1 MANTYIP
8 VEMDI
13 GSNRIEIINIRSDV
27 ATYFG
32 IESDT
37 TAQEIAV
44 TRRRKS
50 HTRSRFEGLTQTTA
64 TTTKV
69 SASEW
74 KAVRKVAN
82 IGSGNLIRIPTKLV
96 SGKNKNIRYTSFRVP
111 GNAVTGAI
119 SNFIAEKFTK
129 NKPDFFITETGTK
142 YPVVRIYEDVNP
154 GKS

>member
-13 GSNRIEIINIRSDV
+13 GSNRIVIVNIRNDV

-32 IESDT
+32 IEAST
-37 TAQEIAV
+37 NAQEIVV

-50 HTRSRFEGLTQTTA
+50 HTRSRFEGLIQTTA
-64 TTTKV
+64 TTINV

-96 SGKNKNIRYTSFRVP
+96 SGKKKNIRYTSFRVP
-111 GNAVTGAI
+111 GNATIGAI
-119 SNFIAEKFTK
+119 SNFIAEKFTT
-129 NKPDFFITETGTK
+129 NKPEFFITESGTK

>member
-13 GSNRIEIINIRSDV
+13 GSNRIVIVNIRSDV

-32 IESDT
+32 IEAST
-37 TAQEIAV
+37 NAENELVIKKHKTH
-44 TRRRKS
+44 TRRKS
-50 HTRSRFEGLTQTTA
+50 G
-64 TTTKV
+64 K
-69 SASEW
+69 
-74 KAVRKVAN
+74 
-82 IGSGNLIRIPTKLV
+82 LIRIPTKLV
-96 SGKNKNIRYTSFRVP
+96 TEKKNIRYTSFRVP
-111 GNAVTGAI
+111 GNAIIAAV

-129 NKPDFFITETGTK
+129 NKPDFFITKTGTK

>member
-13 GSNRIEIINIRSDV
+13 GSNRIVIVNIRSDV

-32 IESDT
+32 IEACI
-37 TAQEIAV
+37 TAQEIVV

-50 HTRSRFEGLTQTTA
+50 HTRR
-64 TTTKV
+64 
-69 SASEW
+69 
-74 KAVRKVAN
+74 
-82 IGSGNLIRIPTKLV
+82 GSGKLIRIPTKLV
-96 SGKNKNIRYTSFRVP
+96 TEKENIRYTSFRVP
-111 GNAVTGAI
+111 GNAIIAAV

-129 NKPDFFITETGTK
+129 NKPDFFITQTGTK

>member
-1 MANTYIP
+1 MANIYIP

-13 GSNRIEIINIRSDV
+13 GSNRIVIVNIRNDV

-32 IESDT
+32 IEAST
-37 TAQEIAV
+37 NAQEIVV

-50 HTRSRFEGLTQTTA
+50 HTRSRFEGLIQTTA
-64 TTTKV
+64 TTINV

-96 SGKNKNIRYTSFRVP
+96 SGKKKNIRYTSFRVP
-111 GNAVTGAI
+111 GNATIGAI
-119 SNFIAEKFTK
+119 SNFIAEKFTT
-129 NKPDFFITETGTK
+129 NKPEFFITESGTK

>member
-1 MANTYIP
+1 MANNYIP

-44 TRRRKS
+44 TKRRKS
-50 HTRSRFEGLTQTTA
+50 HTRR
-64 TTTKV
+64 
-69 SASEW
+69 
-74 KAVRKVAN
+74 
-82 IGSGNLIRIPTKLV
+82 GSGKLIRIPTKLV
-96 SGKNKNIRYTSFRVP
+96 TEKENIRYTSFRVP

-129 NKPDFFITETGTK
+129 NKPDFFITQTGTK
-142 YPVVRIYEDVNP
+142 YPVIRIYEDVNP

>member
-32 IESDT
+32 IEPST
-37 TAQEIAV
+37 TAQEIVV

-50 HTRSRFEGLTQTTA
+50 HTRSKFKALTQTTA
-64 TTTKV
+64 TPIYV

-74 KAVRKVAN
+74 KTVRKPAN

-96 SGKNKNIRYTSFRVP
+96 SGKKKNIRYTSFRVP
-111 GNAVTGAI
+111 NNAVIGAI

-129 NKPDFFITETGTK
+129 NKPDFFITQTGTK

>member
-32 IESDT
+32 IEASA
-37 TAQEIAV
+37 TAQIVEI
-44 TRRRKS
+44 TKRRKS
-50 HTRSRFEGLTQTTA
+50 HTRR
-64 TTTKV
+64 
-69 SASEW
+69 
-74 KAVRKVAN
+74 
-82 IGSGNLIRIPTKLV
+82 GSGKLIRISTKLV
-96 SGKNKNIRYTSFRVP
+96 TEKENIRYTSFRVP
-111 GNAVTGAI
+111 GNAIIAAV